1 MVSTAM
7 TETILAGNDFDHD
20 TARAKRAAA
29 DGPVIITEAGQP
41 AYVLLRHEDYARLAA
56 RKPTIVELLRMDG
69 GGDDFDFD
77 PPKLDIR
84 FKPVDF
90 D

>member
-7 TETILAGNDFDHD
+7 TETILAGPDFDHD

-29 DGPVIITEAGQP
+29 DGPVIITEASQP
-41 AYVLLRHEDYARLAA
+41 AYVLLRHDEYRRLAA
-56 RKPTIVELLRMDG
+56 AKPTIHELLRMDD
-69 GGDDFDFD
+69 GDDIDFD

-84 FKPVDF
+84 LKPPDF
-90 D
+90 T